1 MQSNQKVPSV
11 QFKRFILSDLVH
23 EQASSHFLE
32 VLIKVF
38 SLQEPFTSEVKLAI
52 HIVLEKAVAGR
63 SDQTC
68 VDHNL

>member
-1 MQSNQKVPSV
+1 M
-11 QFKRFILSDLVH
+11 
-23 EQASSHFLE
+23 
-32 VLIKVF
+32 F
-38 SLQEPFTSEVKLAI
+38 SLQEPFTAEVKLAFLAI